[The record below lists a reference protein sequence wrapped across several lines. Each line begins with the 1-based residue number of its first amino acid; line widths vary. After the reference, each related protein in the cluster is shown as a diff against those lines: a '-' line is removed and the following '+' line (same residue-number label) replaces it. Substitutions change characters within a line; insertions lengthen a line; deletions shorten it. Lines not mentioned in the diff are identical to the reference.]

1 MQLVVCE
8 LDAGFAIAH
17 HRDTLRGRRGGVR
30 KVNDVLARVADV
42 DMLHRSD
49 VVLKLLQVGEV
60 LEKLLAD
67 LVVVDEG
74 LLIGD
79 SEGVELLGFF

>member
-1 MQLVVCE
+1 
-8 LDAGFAIAH
+8 
-17 HRDTLRGRRGGVR
+17 
-30 KVNDVLARVADV
+30 
-42 DMLHRSD
+42 MLHRSD